1 MKEEEQRS
9 SAGKLTSGVT
19 DRACKLRVGSTA
31 EDNGKAGR
39 EFERVPLTEHSTS
52 PDLHFVE
59 RAAGRWPLT
68 PEFDVAS
75 THAVENQRDFLCRSR
90 EGRL

>member
-1 MKEEEQRS
+1 MS
-9 SAGKLTSGVT
+9 SAGKLDPGVA

-39 EFERVPLTEHSTS
+39 QFAWVPLTEHSAS
-52 PDLHFVE
+52 PYLYFVE
-59 RAAGRWPLT
+59 RAAGRWPLR

-75 THAVENQRDFLCRSR
+75 THAVEV
-90 EGRL
+90 